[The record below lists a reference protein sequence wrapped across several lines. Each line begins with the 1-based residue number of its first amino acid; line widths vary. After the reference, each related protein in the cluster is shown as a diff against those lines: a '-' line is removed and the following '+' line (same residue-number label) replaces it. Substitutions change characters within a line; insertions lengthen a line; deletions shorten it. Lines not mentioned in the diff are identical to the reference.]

1 MSTLVVSQFYKSILL
16 LQCFCDITKWKKHFM
31 VKKLKGSGAVL
42 KKDTRST
49 GKTRNCVNFKQKS
62 KIN

>member
-42 KKDTRST
+42 KKILDQL
-49 GKTRNCVNFKQKS
+49 VKQG
-62 KIN
+62 IV